1 MNFSMTPENI
11 GDVYVKL
18 DVIIAGQPKS
28 KFPVMF
34 NLTQFGYQNLFR
46 QGNCLETAILGQA
59 TAKWQKKIC

>member
-34 NLTQFGYQNLFR
+34 NLTQFGYQNVSSNNQCFFKKTTCVLFR
-46 QGNCLETAILGQA
+46 TLYE
-59 TAKWQKKIC
+59 K